1 MRSEKLKSVKDYLSQ
16 LSPRRR
22 GAKLRMA
29 KAILNNLEEEAVAL
43 EERLSDIRA
52 LQASLHE
59 AIENDEKI
67 LSEVSSSSSE

>member
-52 LQASLHE
+52 LQASLRE